1 MIAKN
6 PTSLNVI
13 NVFKIENLGG
23 LLLKCYVVII
33 QTITFDAL
41 NTLAEMKIE
50 GTKSNTNVVYLVI
63 DMKKIFSVSFL

>member
-63 DMKKIFSVSFL
+63 DMKKIFSV

>member
-41 NTLAEMKIE
+41 NTLAEMKIG

-63 DMKKIFSVSFL
+63 DMKKIFSV

>member
-50 GTKSNTNVVYLVI
+50 GTKSSTNVVYLVI
-63 DMKKIFSVSFL
+63 DMKKIFSV

>member
-23 LLLKCYVVII
+23 LLLKCYIVII

-41 NTLAEMKIE
+41 NTLAEIKIE

-63 DMKKIFSVSFL
+63 DMKKIFSV